1 MLPSQAPGDDYPEI
15 ARELRSPKRAIGW
28 LTLSR
33 AATAPVINDSYTFI
47 QSTLLSD
54 GKRGAEAR
62 RVPSDPESRLP
73 IAGDVNSANCVHA
86 RVVPVT

>member
-1 MLPSQAPGDDYPEI
+1 MHPSQAPGDDYPEI

-54 GKRGAEAR
+54 GKRAPKPGESQVIR
-62 RVPSDPESRLP
+62 NRDCPSRAMSIPR
-73 IAGDVNSANCVHA
+73 IAFMLAWC
-86 RVVPVT
+86 R